1 MRGPWPRPCFA
12 KSSLRGEQRVQVFL
26 LRPRATW
33 DAVGLDLCWKRKCGS
48 LTLENATGAL
58 FTVLLVYS
66 LLLLLSY

>member
-1 MRGPWPRPCFA
+1 MGLGPVPVSRKA
-12 KSSLRGEQRVQVFL
+12 RSVEKQRVQVFL